1 MGGEKSGRTQPE
13 KLQPGSPP
21 RGRGKASSGR
31 TCAGAAGITPAWAG
45 KRDGAAPTGSP
56 PRDHPRVG
64 GEKAQKGLQGQITL
78 GSPPR
83 GRGKG
88 PFPFWFY
95 YSAMDHPRVGGEK
108 EARDYPKEQVWGSP
122 PRGRGKA
129 SNGTVLFVF
138 SRITP
143 AWAGKSFFII
153 LYPASIW
160 DHPRVGGEKIS
171 SARAGSHNQGS
182 PPRGRG
188 KGRAL
193 RDLRPGKGITPAW
206 AGKSS
211 AKSSKLRVW

>member
-64 GEKAQKGLQGQITL
+64 GEKGLAFPAIL
-78 GSPPR
+78 AREGSPPR

-160 DHPRVGGEKIS
+160 DHPRVGGEK
-171 SARAGSHNQGS
+171 ARTLIVENEPQGS

-188 KGRAL
+188 KGVFFFSGLCAR
-193 RDLRPGKGITPAW
+193 RITPAW

-211 AKSSKLRVW
+211 RLSTQAN